1 MKPKL
6 LTFAICIIA
15 LFSVDLTYGYHPISP
30 YAYCANNPIKYV
42 DPDGLEYRVS
52 FHGEGA
58 RELFEQIY
66 NSGFNGQF
74 KVTLTATDT
83 KGVYKVGLEATKGGG
98 DLSKLSEGAQSFYRG
113 TKEVV
118 DHETRVVNMAVHN
131 GNAGID
137 NGRYSDGAID
147 VADMSQFAPMNPNAA
162 VQPAATQQGKM
173 MHELREQYGKVI
185 SGIPV
190 GSDNMYQ
197 RNHERAIGWENSIN
211 RNTRL
216 SDRVYRNGGGY
227 IQSFQM
233 PNGTIN
239 RLLITNGSYSNKP
252 SPIIKVTPYGSR

>member
-6 LTFAICIIA
+6 LTAAICIIA

-30 YAYCANNPIKYV
+30 YAYCAGNPIKYV
-42 DPDGLEYRVS
+42 DPDGQEYRVS
-52 FHGEGA
+52 FHGDGA

-74 KVTLTATDT
+74 KVTLTDTDT

-98 DLSKLSEGAQSFYRG
+98 DLSKLSECAQSFYRG

-118 DHETRVVNMAVHN
+118 DHETRVVNMAVYN
-131 GNAGID
+131 GKEGVDI
-137 NGRYSDGAID
+137 GRYSDGAID
-147 VADMSQFAPMNPNAA
+147 VADMFQFAPMDPNAA

-185 SGIPV
+185 SGVPS
-190 GSDNMYQ
+190 GSSNMY
-197 RNHERAIGWENSIN
+197 RHNHERAVGWENSVN

-216 SDRVYRNGGGY
+216 IDGVQSRNVF
-227 IQSFQM
+227 IQSYQL
-233 PNGTIN
+233 PNGTVN
-239 RLLITNGSYSNKP
+239 RLLVRTGI
-252 SPIIKVTPYGSR
+252 PIMKVTPYGSR